1 MEQTETIQELEK
13 MSVPSNHYII
23 AVDKEQKLGNG
34 YILAPVLK
42 GTEVNDL
49 KPVEGTIVALPMKF
63 TTAFGIASN
72 TPFGG
77 LTAKGLEESVK
88 GLQKGDVVYFSY
100 LACDDENLF
109 DTTEKHY
116 LYRVPVHHLV
126 ALKTVDGFEAISGK
140 VIIRPEEEKEFESRV
155 LIAVNNR
162 KKIAH
167 GYVVSCSDGMREKFG
182 AGQKVAYMERLAEWI
197 EIDGRKYDFV
207 YTHEILGIL

>member
-1 MEQTETIQELEK
+1 
-13 MSVPSNHYII
+13 
-23 AVDKEQKLGNG
+23 
-34 YILAPVLK
+34 
-42 GTEVNDL
+42 
-49 KPVEGTIVALPMKF
+49 MKF

-88 GLQKGDVVYFSY
+88 ILQKGDVVYFSY

-126 ALKTVDGFEAISGK
+126 AVKRGGFFEAVSGK

-155 LIAVNNR
+155 LISVNNR

-167 GYVVSCSDGMREKFG
+167 GHVISCSDGMREHFRC
-182 AGQKVAYMERLAEWI
+182 GQKVAYMERLAEWI
-197 EIDGRKYDFV
+197 EINGVKYDFV
-207 YTHEILGIL
+207 YTHEILGTL